1 MIEKT
6 RLFLFFAYKKR
17 QIFQNKRSRI
27 LFTGDDMTIYVDVVL
42 IENLIMNYIILF
54 ATGLI
59 LKIKIKHIRLI
70 LGSLLGAIYSIVA
83 YTGFLKL
90 YSSFILKII
99 LSVIIVYIA
108 YNPQSVKK
116 LSKELLFFY
125 LTSFVF
131 GGAAFALIYIVKP
144 QDILMKN
151 GLFLGT
157 YPLKT
162 VILAAIVAFIVIIT
176 AFTIIKSK
184 MTKKDL
190 IYKIEVKLNGKEI
203 QTEALVDTGNMLKEP
218 ITNTP
223 VVVIEHTL
231 LYDIIPKEILNHLED
246 IIGGDF
252 EKIPEEIRNK
262 YISKL
267 KLIPFSS
274 LGKQNGMLIGIKPEY
289 LKIIKKEEI
298 DEEQEEKMEITNVIL
313 GIYDK
318 SLTKKGEYR
327 ALMGME
333 FV

>member
-1 MIEKT
+1 
-6 RLFLFFAYKKR
+6 
-17 QIFQNKRSRI
+17 
-27 LFTGDDMTIYVDVVL
+27 MTIYIDVVL
-42 IENLIMNYIILF
+42 IENLIMNYIILL

-70 LGSLLGAIYSIVA
+70 IGSLLGAIYTIIG
-83 YTGFLKL
+83 YMGILEI

-99 LSVIIVYIA
+99 LSIMIVYIA
-108 YNPQSVKK
+108 YYPQTLKK
-116 LSKELLFFY
+116 MWKELLFFY

-131 GGAAFALIYIVKP
+131 GGVAFSLIYIVKP
-144 QDILMKN
+144 QEIIMKN

-162 VILAAIVAFIVIIT
+162 VILGAIVAFVIIIT
-176 AFTIIKSK
+176 AFKIIKKKIS
-184 MTKKDL
+184 KKDL
-190 IYKIEVKLNGKEI
+190 ICEITVEIENRKITTK
-203 QTEALVDTGNMLKEP
+203 ALIDTGNMLKEP

-231 LYDIIPKEILNHLED
+231 LYDVIPKEILNHLEE

-252 EKIPEEIRNK
+252 KEIPEEIKNK
-262 YISKL
+262 YVSKL
-267 KLIPFSS
+267 KLIPYSS
-274 LGKQNGMLIGIKPEY
+274 LGKQNGMLLGIKTKK
-289 LKIIKKEEI
+289 LIIVKG
-298 DEEQEEKMEITNVIL
+298 EEKEKIEKENIIL

-327 ALMGME
+327 AIIGME

>member
-1 MIEKT
+1 
-6 RLFLFFAYKKR
+6 
-17 QIFQNKRSRI
+17 
-27 LFTGDDMTIYVDVVL
+27 MTIYVDVVL
-42 IENLIMNYIILF
+42 MENLIMNYIILL

-70 LGSLLGAIYSIVA
+70 LGSLLGAIYTIVA
-83 YTGFLKL
+83 YTGFLKI
-90 YSSFILKII
+90 YSNFILKII
-99 LSVIIVYIA
+99 LSLIIVYIA
-108 YNPQSVKK
+108 YNPQTVKT

-131 GGAAFALIYIVKP
+131 GGVAFALIYIVKP

-162 VILAAIVAFIVIIT
+162 VILAAIVAFIIIIT
-176 AFTIIKSK
+176 AFKIIKRK
-184 MTKKDL
+184 MTKKDM
-190 IYKIEVKLNGKEI
+190 IYKIEVKLNGKI
-203 QTEALVDTGNMLKEP
+203 IRTKALVDTGNMLKEP
-218 ITNTP
+218 ITNLP
-223 VVVIEHTL
+223 VVVIERSL
-231 LYDIIPKEILNHLED
+231 LYDSIPKEILNHLEE

-252 EKIPEEIRNK
+252 EKIPEEIRIK

-289 LKIIKKEEI
+289 LKVIKGEEDNNEEVAEIKE
-298 DEEQEEKMEITNVIL
+298 NVIL

-318 SLTKKGEYR
+318 SLTKRGEYR

>member
-1 MIEKT
+1 
-6 RLFLFFAYKKR
+6 
-17 QIFQNKRSRI
+17 
-27 LFTGDDMTIYVDVVL
+27 MTIYVDVVL
-42 IENLIMNYIILF
+42 IENLIMNYIILL
-54 ATGLI
+54 ATRLI
-59 LKIKIKHIRLI
+59 LKIKIKHIRLM
-70 LGSLLGAIYSIVA
+70 LGGLLGAIYSIVA
-83 YTGFLKL
+83 YTGILKI

-99 LSVIIVYIA
+99 LSIIIVYIA

-116 LSKELLFFY
+116 LCKELLFFY

-162 VILAAIVAFIVIIT
+162 VILAAIVAFVVVIT

-184 MTKKDL
+184 FTKKDM
-190 IYKIEVKLNGKEI
+190 ICEIEVKLNSKI
-203 QTEALVDTGNMLKEP
+203 IKTEALIDTGNMLKEP

-231 LYDIIPKEILNHLED
+231 LYDSMPKEILNHLED

-252 EKIPEEIRNK
+252 EKIPEEIKNV

-289 LKIIKKEEI
+289 LKIIK
-298 DEEQEEKMEITNVIL
+298 EEQINVKENVIL

>member
-1 MIEKT
+1 
-6 RLFLFFAYKKR
+6 
-17 QIFQNKRSRI
+17 
-27 LFTGDDMTIYVDVVL
+27 MTIYVDVVL
-42 IENLIMNYIILF
+42 IENLIMNYIILL

-59 LKIKIKHIRLI
+59 LKTKLKHLRLI
-70 LGSLLGAIYSIVA
+70 IASLLGAVYSIVA
-83 YTGFLKL
+83 YINFLEIYSNFFLK
-90 YSSFILKII
+90 IL

-108 YNPQSVKK
+108 FNPQTMKK
-116 LSKELLFFY
+116 MWKSLLIFY

-131 GGAAFALIYIVKP
+131 GGAAFALIYIIRP

-176 AFTIIKSK
+176 AFTIVKTK
-184 MTKKDL
+184 VTKKDMFCN
-190 IYKIEVKLNGKEI
+190 IEIKLNGKI
-203 QTEALVDTGNMLKEP
+203 LKTKALIDSGNMLKEP

-223 VVVIEHTL
+223 VVVIERSL
-231 LYDIIPKEILNHLED
+231 LYEYLPKEILNHLDD
-246 IIGGDF
+246 IIGGDL
-252 EKIPEEIRNK
+252 EKIPEEIRNQ
-262 YISKL
+262 YISRL

-289 LKIIKKEEI
+289 LKIIK
-298 DEEQEEKMEITNVIL
+298 EEQEIKKENVIL
-313 GIYDK
+313 GIYNK

-333 FV
+333 FI